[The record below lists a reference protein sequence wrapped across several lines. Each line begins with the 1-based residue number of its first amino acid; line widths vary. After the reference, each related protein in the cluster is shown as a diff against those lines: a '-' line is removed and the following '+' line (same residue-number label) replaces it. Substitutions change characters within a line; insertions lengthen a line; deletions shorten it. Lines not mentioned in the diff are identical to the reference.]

1 MKWMRIAIVLTC
13 IAAVPLFAADRT
25 FDLTGW
31 AAWVDP
37 NSSGTFNSPA
47 PNQPF
52 NIDFNGKLGY
62 GIGANIFF
70 GSNVSAAFDIVQV
83 RPNTNVRLRPV
94 VGGRTT
100 TRGTRMTPLTAVL
113 QWHFAPSGF
122 VDPYVGGGAAY
133 VLFDD
138 TSVFGT
144 PNLTR
149 INYKDDVGFA
159 VNGGV
164 SLRLSRMLA
173 LTADGKYVPLKSS
186 AKAVFTNGTTTT
198 KVKINPV
205 IFSGGLSLRF

>member
-1 MKWMRIAIVLTC
+1 
-13 IAAVPLFAADRT
+13 
-25 FDLTGW
+25 
-31 AAWVDP
+31 VDP

-52 NIDFNGKLGY
+52 NVEFNGKLGY

-70 GSNVSAAFDIVQV
+70 GNHVSAAFDVVQV
-83 RPNTNVRLRPV
+83 RPETSIRSRPSI
-94 VGGRTT
+94 GGNSF
-100 TRGTRMTPLTAVL
+100 TRGTRMTPLTGVL

-122 VDPYVGGGAAY
+122 IDPYVGAGAAY
-133 VLFDD
+133 VLFEN

-144 PNLTR
+144 PNLNR
-149 INYKDDVGFA
+149 INFKDDVGLA

-164 SLRLSRMLA
+164 SFRLSRMIA
-173 LTADGKYVPLKSS
+173 LTADGKYVPVKSS
-186 AKAVFTNGTTTT
+186 ATAVFTNGTTTT

>member
-1 MKWMRIAIVLTC
+1 MKWMRVALVLTC
-13 IAAVPLFAADRT
+13 ITAVPLFAADRT

-37 NSSGTFNSPA
+37 NSSGTFNSPV

-52 NIDFNGKLGY
+52 DINFNGKLGY

-70 GSNVSAAFDIVQV
+70 GNHISAAFDVVQV
-83 RPNTNVRLRPV
+83 RPDTNIRSRA
-94 VGGRTT
+94 VGGS
-100 TRGTRMTPLTAVL
+100 GAFSNGLRMTPLTGVL

-122 VDPYVGGGAAY
+122 IDPYIGAGAAY
-133 VLFDD
+133 VSIDKAN
-138 TSVFGT
+138 VFGT

-149 INYKDDVGFA
+149 IDFKDDVGFA
-159 VNGGV
+159 VNGGL
-164 SLRLSRMLA
+164 SFRLTRMLA